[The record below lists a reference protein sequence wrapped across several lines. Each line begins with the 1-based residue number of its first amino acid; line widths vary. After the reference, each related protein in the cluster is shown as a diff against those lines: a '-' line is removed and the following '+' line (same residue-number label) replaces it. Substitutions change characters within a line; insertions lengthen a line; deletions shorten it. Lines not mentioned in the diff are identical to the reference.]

1 MIFFERAFRPFFVG
15 GLVFSIVAMAAWWWQ
30 YPSIGQPLGDVS
42 WWVWHGHEM
51 IFGYG
56 LAIVSGFLL
65 TAAMNWSRMDSASGW
80 ALAWLFVCWLLARVG
95 FLSGAS
101 LPWIALFDLAFNLGL
116 IAHFAWPVWK
126 KRLNAQYGL
135 LALFVA
141 IAGANIAFYSS
152 LLHYQAWLSPHQ
164 ALLLGLFLVLTVNL
178 TMMRRLIPFFTEK
191 TLALTALKNDD
202 WLDKSVLG
210 GFVLMGG
217 LVVFAPNSIGLTLL
231 ALPLLA
237 LLLLRQWRWYHP
249 GIWRQVLLW
258 PLHLAHACIALGI
271 ALYGLVGLS
280 WVAPTQA
287 MHALAFGGMGLLCA
301 SMLARISLGHTQRNV
316 FEPPKGLIWV
326 FIFIALA
333 AGFRVLMPLIYA
345 NASLLWMQLS
355 QLSWLAAFMLLLAL
369 YVRILTLPAP
379 KPRAGVL
386 L

>member
-30 YPSIGQPLGDVS
+30 YPFIGQTLGEVS

-65 TAAMNWSRMDSASGW
+65 TAAMNWSRMESASGW
-80 ALAWLFVCWLLARVG
+80 PLAFVFACWLLARVG
-95 FLSGAS
+95 FLSGWS
-101 LPWIALFDLAFNLGL
+101 LPWIAVFDVAFNLGL
-116 IAHFAWPVWK
+116 MAHFAWPVWK
-126 KRLNAQYGL
+126 KRLSAQYGL

-141 IAGANIAFYSS
+141 IAAVNIAFYSS
-152 LLHYQAWLSPHQ
+152 VLHYQAWLSPHQ

-191 TLALTALKNDD
+191 TLALTAIKNDD
-202 WLDKSVLG
+202 WLDKGVLG
-210 GFVLMGG
+210 GFVLMGL
-217 LVVFAPNSIGLTLL
+217 LVVWLPNTIWLTLL
-231 ALPLLA
+231 ALPLLG
-237 LLLLRQWRWYHP
+237 LLVLRQWRWYQA

-258 PLHLAHACIALGI
+258 PLHLAHALIALGI
-271 ALYGLVGLS
+271 GLYGFVGLG

-301 SMLARISLGHTQRNV
+301 SMLARISLGHTHRNV
-316 FEPPKGLIWV
+316 FEPPKGLVWV
-326 FIFIALA
+326 FVLLAMA
-333 AGFRVLMPLIYA
+333 AGFRVLMPLMYA
-345 NASLLWMQLS
+345 DASLLWIQLS
-355 QLSWLAAFMLLLAL
+355 QLSWLAAFVLLFGL
-369 YVRILTLPAP
+369 YVRILMRPAP
-379 KPRAGVL
+379 KPQTGVL